1 MASLFVRIR
10 EMVTAHAHHNL
21 DEVENPKVMAQQM
34 LRDLGKDLSR
44 ANRALVTALG
54 AEKSLLRQ
62 QEHFQA
68 EATDWERK
76 AERLLKAGDEALV
89 RAALERAIASRAHGE
104 GLARPLEQ
112 ARQTTA
118 RLREQVDRLKSEWET
133 ARARCAQIAAS
144 QNAAEVLGAAR
155 DLSDHYTRAMD
166 RAQRLD
172 QLSRR
177 ASAFECEAEAAAELM
192 GDHDRL
198 EREVARV
205 DRSAEVEA
213 ALASLKARVETAAPP
228 SS

>member
-34 LRDLGKDLSR
+34 LRDLGEDLSR

-54 AEKSLLRQ
+54 AEKALLRQ
-62 QEHFQA
+62 QEHFQS
-68 EATDWERK
+68 EAADWERK
-76 AERLLKAGDEALV
+76 AERLLVASDENLA
-89 RAALERAIASRAHGE
+89 RAALERAIASRAHGD
-104 GLARPLEQ
+104 GLANPIVQ
-112 ARQTTA
+112 ARHTTA
-118 RLREQVDRLKSEWET
+118 RLREQVARLRSEWET
-133 ARARCAQIAAS
+133 ARSRCAQIAAS
-144 QNAAEVLGAAR
+144 QDAAEVLGAAR

-192 GDHDRL
+192 GDQDRL

-205 DRSAEVEA
+205 DRSAEVESAMA
-213 ALASLKARVETAAPP
+213 AMKARMATPA

>member
-34 LRDLGKDLSR
+34 LRDLGEDLSR

-62 QEHFQA
+62 QEHFQGDA
-68 EATDWERK
+68 ADWERK
-76 AERLLKAGDEALV
+76 AERLLKAGDEAIV
-89 RAALERAIASRAHGE
+89 RAALERAIGLRAHAE
-104 GLARPLEQ
+104 GLVRPLEQ
-112 ARQTTA
+112 ARQTTS
-118 RLREQVDRLKSEWET
+118 RLREQLERLKGEWET

-144 QNAAEVLGAAR
+144 QDAAEVLGAAR
-155 DLSDHYTRAMD
+155 ELSDHYTRAMD

-177 ASAFECEAEAAAELM
+177 ASAFECDAEAATELR

-213 ALASLKARVETAAPP
+213 AFASLKARVGTAP
-228 SS
+228 SSSS